1 MDPLRE
7 HWSKGQSFNHRL
19 VLSAAN
25 DSQGSLLVP

>member
-19 VLSAAN
+19 VLSAN